1 MLYSTGKFITL
12 NTIKPELFT
21 DVKFLVVFFSFVI
34 GLGLANFLLQLG
46 ASKLPVYITSTL
58 LMFEILVAMIST
70 NILQESPL
78 QFHELAGGILI
89 LVAAS
94 LMVLDTVKKT

>member
-1 MLYSTGKFITL
+1 MLHSTEKFAIFNTITL
-12 NTIKPELFT
+12 ELFN
-21 DVKFLVVFFSFVI
+21 DLNFLLIFFSFVI

-70 NILQESPL
+70 NLLQESPL
-78 QFHELAGGILI
+78 QFQEFIGGILI
-89 LVAAS
+89 LAAAS
-94 LMVLDTVKKT
+94 FMILNTAKKS

>member
-1 MLYSTGKFITL
+1 M
-12 NTIKPELFT
+12 
-21 DVKFLVVFFSFVI
+21 I

-58 LMFEILVAMIST
+58 LMSEILVAMISS
-70 NILQESPL
+70 NMLQDSRL
-78 QFHELAGGILI
+78 QFHESIGGILI

-94 LMVLDTVKKT
+94 LMILNTAKKS